1 MNLARMVRH
10 LFTGHARVRRCFPP
24 TCIAAITRAIADS
37 ETTHHGEIRFAI
49 EAALSPLQLLR
60 GVDAR
65 ARALE
70 LFSALRIWD
79 TEHNSGVLIYVLQA
93 DHAIEIVADRGIN
106 LRVADGAWAAI
117 AQAMRDQ
124 FSRGRYQAGALDGI
138 AAVSRELKRHLP
150 AADGAPNELGDDV
163 TLL

>member
-1 MNLARMVRH
+1 MYKRQVRH

-24 TCIAAITRAIADS
+24 ACIAAITRAIADS

-117 AQAMRDQ
+117 AQAMRDE
-124 FSRGRYQAGALDGI
+124 FSRGRYQAGALAGI